1 MKNLEIVDN
10 LYAYHIYVY
19 VFWMF
24 VNVLAS
30 LGFSIICHLTDLLKF
45 SKCRFLINRRM
56 KDEQVPNCV
65 CRFSHTTLFMVISTL
80 HLEKEDKQIFYWM
93 IKKNY
98 NVWSV
103 LTKNNIVL
111 GSETWP

>member
-1 MKNLEIVDN
+1 
-10 LYAYHIYVY
+10 
-19 VFWMF
+19 
-24 VNVLAS
+24 
-30 LGFSIICHLTDLLKF
+30 
-45 SKCRFLINRRM
+45 
-56 KDEQVPNCV
+56 
-65 CRFSHTTLFMVISTL
+65 MVISTL